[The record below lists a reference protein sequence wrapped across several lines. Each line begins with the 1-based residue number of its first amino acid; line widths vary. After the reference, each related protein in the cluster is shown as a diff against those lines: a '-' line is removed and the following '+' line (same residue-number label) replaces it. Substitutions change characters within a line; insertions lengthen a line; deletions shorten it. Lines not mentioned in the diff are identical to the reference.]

1 MSSDKMSK
9 EKLAK
14 EKIEKGQHYEAHQL
28 IKSLINRKLQK
39 NQVSSCMSIIF
50 YFSQKMAKAEQY
62 VLLCDLMYQC
72 CTILTQHNIKFSEE
86 YAKKII
92 EIFNLCPPNS
102 TEEKYKFMN
111 KCILW
116 STNDDEIF
124 GYLDFHKAIAYAY
137 FEDKKYSL
145 AHNHFI
151 YLEDNEILYKIICL
165 WQKEGYPSESDFF
178 ILRTTLC
185 LLVLDKFEQALDL
198 INKFEPNLD
207 RKDVPLPVQIAYLI
221 TCSCIY
227 RSAPLYEDVKYKYRL
242 ILNYDPDFQKYIGI
256 LDDVLFNKRKHDLF
270 SMFQNIFG

>member
-1 MSSDKMSK
+1 MSNDKMSK

-14 EKIEKGQHYEAHQL
+14 EKIENGQHYEAHQL

-39 NQVSSCMSIIF
+39 NQVSSSMSIIF
-50 YFSQKMAKAEQY
+50 YFSQKMAKAKQY
-62 VLLCDLMYQC
+62 VLLCDLMCQC
-72 CTILTQHNIKFSEE
+72 CTILTQYNIEFSEE

-92 EIFNLCPPNS
+92 AIFNLCPANS

-111 KCILW
+111 KCIIW
-116 STNDDEIF
+116 STNDDDIF

-145 AHNHFI
+145 AHNHFV

-165 WQKEGYPSESDFF
+165 WQKEAYPSECHFF

-207 RKDVPLPVQIAYLI
+207 RKDVPLPIQIAYLI

-227 RSAPLYEDVKYKYRL
+227 RSVPLYEDVKYKYRL

-256 LDDVLFNKRKHDLF
+256 LDDVVFNKRKHDLF
-270 SMFQNIFG
+270 SMFQNIFS